1 MLPYSVEGNV
11 IQMVYSNTQEEEIMD
26 NDLLL
31 SKYIDTMNNKVE
43 KIEER
48 MDVRLNRIED
58 MMSKQNEHFDK
69 KFDALGAKV
78 DSTKTWVI
86 GIVLTVFLGI
96 GAMVMAVLL
105 AIFKF
110 VSKS

>member
-1 MLPYSVEGNV
+1 
-11 IQMVYSNTQEEEIMD
+11 
-26 NDLLL
+26 
-31 SKYIDTMNNKVE
+31 
-43 KIEER
+43 
-48 MDVRLNRIED
+48 